1 MPWVDEF
8 RKDTTYNSS
17 TIRTYTQSNSLDSVK
32 TITVISN
39 TFNQNGTEKSRVLS
53 YKKNDNGLY
62 NIDSNKNYMF
72 KHNISQVTP
81 YSVST
86 NEPRTLK
93 LSHFLDDDIYFF
105 YTNASG
111 EDSTDRSYNYF
122 QYE

>member
-62 NIDSNKNYMF
+62 NIESKTE
-72 KHNISQVTP
+72 S
-81 YSVST
+81 
-86 NEPRTLK
+86 
-93 LSHFLDDDIYFF
+93 
-105 YTNASG
+105 
-111 EDSTDRSYNYF
+111 
-122 QYE
+122 